1 MALVNRGP
9 RGTPGHQDLRTPQNA
24 AWLAGFRCSKRKV
37 FIQTPTFNARPV
49 VDAAIDACK
58 RGVKVVLYVGLG
70 FNDKGESIPFQG
82 GTNEEVT
89 VRMYERLRACKK
101 EQYLKVFWY
110 VGKDQSR
117 PLNAAIKQRN
127 CHVKLAIFDDA
138 VGMCGNGN
146 QDTQSWYH
154 SQETNVLIDSQTIC
168 ADWIQVLAHNQNTH
182 LYGLVDPKDGRWRN
196 DRGQT
201 VEDLDQL
208 ALAAKE
214 KKARE
219 DGTAAAA

>member
-24 AWLAGFRCSKRKV
+24 AWLAGFRCATTRV

-49 VDAAIDACK
+49 VDAALDACK
-58 RGVKVVLYVGLG
+58 RGVEVILYVGLG

-89 VRMYERLRACKK
+89 VRMYRALRAVGKQ
-101 EQYLKVFWY
+101 QYLKVYWY
-110 VGKDQSR
+110 VGKDQNR
-117 PLNAAIKQRN
+117 PLNAVIKQRN
-127 CHVKLAIFDDA
+127 CHVKLAIFDDV

-154 SQETNVLIDSQTIC
+154 SQETNVLIDSAALC
-168 ADWIQVLAHNQNTH
+168 RDWIHTLAHNQNTH
-182 LYGLVDPKDGRWRN
+182 LYGLVDPADGRWRN
-196 DRGQT
+196 ADGQT
-201 VEDLDQL
+201 VEDLDRL

-219 DGTAAAA
+219 QSA